1 MRMKKFMAMLLAVGM
16 MAGVA
21 LADGA
26 SISSTAY
33 DAASKVLKVSF
44 GSGEVYEYTGVPQE
58 VVDLLGKAESKGKAF
73 NDLIKGKFPAKKI
86 EAAKPAAE

>member
-1 MRMKKFMAMLLAVGM
+1 MKKFMAMVLAVGM

-26 SISSTAY
+26 SISGTAY
-33 DAASKVLKVSF
+33 DAATKVLTVTF
-44 GSGEVYEYTGVPQE
+44 GSGEVYEYAGVPQE
-58 VVDLLGKAESKGKAF
+58 VVDLLGKAESKGKTF
-73 NDLIKGKFPAKKI
+73 NELIKGKFPAKKV